1 MSPKKQVRIQLEVRL
16 RVLGPADAFIGQATG
31 NKVFDRRVG
40 PVIDSNHVRDAFD
53 GPVCGSDN

>member
-1 MSPKKQVRIQLEVRL
+1 MRPKKQVRIQLKSGCGFWDRPTRYSPGDRE
-16 RVLGPADAFIGQATG
+16 
-31 NKVFDRRVG
+31 KVFDRRVG